1 VASISC
7 LLPHEL
13 RNGLPVSL
21 QSQWDDLCQAHQ
33 EEAVNS
39 IRSNPKKT
47 FRSTDG
53 LTKVPWCQYGFY
65 LTERPSYVADPLWH
79 AGAYYVQEASS
90 MFLEQAFL
98 QHANFREPKCVL
110 DLCAAPGGKSTL
122 MASILDED
130 DLLVSN
136 EVIQSRVGVL
146 NENAVKW
153 GSMNHWVCQ
162 NDPAQFGRTP
172 DMFNVL
178 LVDAPCSGSGL
189 FRKLPEYQ
197 HEWSNQL
204 VHLCAE
210 RQKRIL
216 HDSLP
221 SLSHNGLLI
230 YMTCSLSQ
238 AENEDMLD
246 FLMESFDLSPLKIDQ
261 LVEGIVETSSSKG
274 AYGYRLMPHLI
285 QGEGFF
291 LACFRKNDGQAMFRP
306 SKPKIGHA
314 QEGAW
319 NSFLKTEALQLIQ
332 KEDDFY
338 AISAAHHAF
347 YQQTQR
353 SYKWIKRG
361 IALGK
366 MIRKDMIPDH
376 ELAMY
381 QGVEFQERVELDLKQ
396 ALMYLKKDTFVL
408 PDTPKGWHL
417 ASFQGLPLGW
427 VKNLGN
433 RMNNY
438 YPSTYRILKQNILT

>member
-1 VASISC
+1 MASISC
-7 LLPHEL
+7 LLPPEL

-21 QSQWDDLCQAHQ
+21 QSQWDDLCRAHQ
-33 EEAVNS
+33 VEAVNS
-39 IRSNPKKT
+39 FRINPRKP
-47 FRSTDG
+47 FRSIDG
-53 LTKVPWCQYGFY
+53 LTKVPWCQYGYY
-65 LTERPSYVADPLWH
+65 LSERPSYVADPLWH

-90 MFLEQAFL
+90 MFLEQAIL
-98 QHANFREPKCVL
+98 QHADFNEPKFVL

-122 MASILDED
+122 MSSILGEH

-146 NENAVKW
+146 NENSVKW
-153 GSMNHWVCQ
+153 GSINHWVCQ

-197 HEWSNQL
+197 QEWSNQL

-238 AENEDMLD
+238 VENEDMLD
-246 FLMESFDLSPLKIDQ
+246 FLMESFDLTPLKIDHLFQ
-261 LVEGIVETSSSKG
+261 GIIETRSATG
-274 AYGYRLMPHLI
+274 AHGYRLMPHMV

-291 LACFRKNDGQAMFRP
+291 LACFRKNNGQATLQA
-306 SKPKIGHA
+306 SKSKISHT

-319 NSFLKTEALQLIQ
+319 NYFLKTEALQLIQ

-338 AISAAHHAF
+338 AISAAHLAF

-353 SYKWIKRG
+353 TYKWIKRG

-366 MIRKDMIPDH
+366 MIRKDIIPDH

-381 QGVEFQERVELDLKQ
+381 QAIEFQERVEFDLKQ

-408 PDTPKGWHL
+408 PETSKGWHL

-438 YPSTYRILKQNILT
+438 YPSNYRILKQNILT

>member
-1 VASISC
+1 MASISC
-7 LLPHEL
+7 LLPPEL

-39 IRSNPKKT
+39 FRINTKKP

-53 LTKVPWCQYGFY
+53 LAQVPWCQYGYY
-65 LTERPSYVADPLWH
+65 LPERPSYVADPLWH

-90 MFLEQAFL
+90 MFLEQAIL
-98 QHANFREPKCVL
+98 QHADFNEPKFVL

-122 MASILDED
+122 MSSILGED

-153 GSMNHWVCQ
+153 GSINHWVCQ

-197 HEWSNQL
+197 QEWSNQL

-221 SLSHNGLLI
+221 SLSNNGLLI

-246 FLMESFDLSPLKIDQ
+246 FLMESFDLSPLKINH
-261 LVEGIVETSSSKG
+261 LFEGIVETSSATG
-274 AYGYRLMPHLI
+274 AFGYRLMPHLI

-291 LACFRKNDGQAMFRP
+291 LACFRKNDGQATFRP
-306 SKPKIGHA
+306 SKSKIRHT
-314 QEGAW
+314 QESAW

-338 AISAAHHAF
+338 AISAAHQAF

-353 SYKWIKRG
+353 AYKWIKRG

-366 MIRKDMIPDH
+366 MIRKDIIPDH

-381 QGVEFQERVELDLKQ
+381 QAVEFQERVELDLKQ

-408 PDTPKGWHL
+408 PETPKGWHL

>member
-39 IRSNPKKT
+39 IRSNPKKP

-153 GSMNHWVCQ
+153 GSMNHWVR
-162 NDPAQFGRTP
+162 F
-172 DMFNVL
+172 
-178 LVDAPCSGSGL
+178 
-189 FRKLPEYQ
+189 
-197 HEWSNQL
+197 W
-204 VHLCAE
+204 
-210 RQKRIL
+210 
-216 HDSLP
+216 
-221 SLSHNGLLI
+221 
-230 YMTCSLSQ
+230 
-238 AENEDMLD
+238 
-246 FLMESFDLSPLKIDQ
+246 
-261 LVEGIVETSSSKG
+261 
-274 AYGYRLMPHLI
+274 
-285 QGEGFF
+285 
-291 LACFRKNDGQAMFRP
+291 
-306 SKPKIGHA
+306 
-314 QEGAW
+314 
-319 NSFLKTEALQLIQ
+319 
-332 KEDDFY
+332 
-338 AISAAHHAF
+338 
-347 YQQTQR
+347 
-353 SYKWIKRG
+353 
-361 IALGK
+361 
-366 MIRKDMIPDH
+366 
-376 ELAMY
+376 
-381 QGVEFQERVELDLKQ
+381 
-396 ALMYLKKDTFVL
+396 FV
-408 PDTPKGWHL
+408 
-417 ASFQGLPLGW
+417 S
-427 VKNLGN
+427 
-433 RMNNY
+433 
-438 YPSTYRILKQNILT
+438 